1 MAPQQK
7 RSFLPYTRGIN
18 PEDLRLGSLYLN
30 PLDPDDGLESKRFE
44 YQEEQVEPSTMSE
57 RIIANHENSL
67 EQEEYEEHV
76 SKWIRREQKDER
88 GCSLDF
94 ELSKD
99 TSLALKFS
107 DLMKAEG
114 NANSTVT
121 ATLEGK
127 SGRRLKIKKP
137 EKFLRDE
144 VMAQEGVQE
153 WIRTQASISFKGHFG
168 MHKFKAPE
176 IWMVTGI
183 QLITGGDV
191 HVGSSRSVSGTVGAS
206 ADVGPAFGAPPGLAS
221 IGAEASHGHNSE
233 ANNAYGYDD
242 ERVWAAQFMEVK
254 IEYGSAEDKTLKT
267 KDNSL
272 VPATI
277 TTFQLEDI
285 ADLRARGIRASPN
298 LRAQANGQTYV
309 KPPKPVARVVV
320 SGEDEEESDS
330 EDDEIQLGDQPYI
343 KMLKNT
349 DWEMYNE
356 CSQYLADARTRRRSI
371 TPPEL
376 MKS

>member
-44 YQEEQVEPSTMSE
+44 YQED
-57 RIIANHENSL
+57 L
-67 EQEEYEEHV
+67 DQEEYEKHV
-76 SKWIRREQKDER
+76 QKWIRREQKDER

-94 ELSKD
+94 EMSKD

-107 DLMKAEG
+107 DLVKAEG
-114 NANSTVT
+114 SANSTVT

-137 EKFLRDE
+137 ETFLRDE
-144 VMAQEGVQE
+144 VMAQKGVRE
-153 WIRTQASISFKGHFG
+153 WVRTQASISFRGHFG

-176 IWMVTGI
+176 VWMVTGI
-183 QLITGGDV
+183 QLVTGGDV
-191 HVGSSRSVSGTVGAS
+191 RVGSSRSVNGTVGAS
-206 ADVGPAFGAPPGLAS
+206 GDVGVAFGAPPGMAAV
-221 IGAEASHGHNSE
+221 GAEISHGHNSE

-254 IEYGSAEDKTLKT
+254 IEYGTDADKAIKSN
-267 KDNSL
+267 DNSI

-277 TTFQLEDI
+277 KTLQLEDI
-285 ADLRARGIRASPN
+285 ADLRIRGIRASQN

-309 KPPKPVARVVV
+309 KPPKLIARVVI
-320 SGEDEEESDS
+320 GEDEDEGS
-330 EDDEIQLGDQPYI
+330 EDEGIQLSDNPYTEA
-343 KMLKNT
+343 LKNT

-356 CSQYLADARTRRRSI
+356 CSQYLVDAQTRRRSI
-371 TPPEL
+371 TPEL
-376 MKS
+376 LKW

>member
-7 RSFLPYTRGIN
+7 RSFLPYSRGIN

-44 YQEEQVEPSTMSE
+44 YQEDLDQD
-57 RIIANHENSL
+57 
-67 EQEEYEEHV
+67 EYEKHV
-76 SKWIRREQKDER
+76 QKWIRREQNDER

-94 ELSKD
+94 EVSKD

-107 DLMKAEG
+107 DLLKAEG
-114 NANSTVT
+114 NANSTVA
-121 ATLEGK
+121 ATLEGR

-153 WIRTQASISFKGHFG
+153 WVRTQASISFKGHLG
-168 MHKFKAPE
+168 MHKFKAPR

-183 QLITGGDV
+183 QLVTGGDV
-191 HVGSSRSVSGTVGAS
+191 RVGSSRSVNGTVGAS
-206 ADVGPAFGAPPGLAS
+206 GDVGAAFGAPPGVAAV
-221 IGAEASHGHNSE
+221 GAEVGHGHHSE

-254 IEYGSAEDKTLKT
+254 IEYGTEADKAMKS
-267 KDNSL
+267 KDNNL

-277 TTFQLEDI
+277 TTLQLEDI
-285 ADLRARGIRASPN
+285 ADLRARGIRASQN

-309 KPPKPVARVVV
+309 KPPKPIARVVV
-320 SGEDEEESDS
+320 TGEDEEEDDS
-330 EDDEIQLGDQPYI
+330 EDEGIQLSDSPYTEA
-343 KMLKNT
+343 LKNT

-356 CSQYLADARTRRRSI
+356 CSQYLADAQTRRRSI
-371 TPPEL
+371 TPESV
-376 MKS
+376 KG

>member
-1 MAPQQK
+1 MGSRVSTQEYMGAHQYI
-7 RSFLPYTRGIN
+7 SNFLTGSALGAKLIVTEGFHHNRFIIQNIWLRNRNGVFCHTRGIN

-44 YQEEQVEPSTMSE
+44 YQED
-57 RIIANHENSL
+57 L

-191 HVGSSRSVSGTVGAS
+191 HVGSSRSVTGPS
-206 ADVGPAFGAPPGLAS
+206 AHLQDLHPSERRPAMA
-221 IGAEASHGHNSE
+221 
-233 ANNAYGYDD
+233 
-242 ERVWAAQFMEVK
+242 
-254 IEYGSAEDKTLKT
+254 
-267 KDNSL
+267 
-272 VPATI
+272 I
-277 TTFQLEDI
+277 T
-285 ADLRARGIRASPN
+285 ARLTMPTGMMMR
-298 LRAQANGQTYV
+298 
-309 KPPKPVARVVV
+309 
-320 SGEDEEESDS
+320 E
-330 EDDEIQLGDQPYI
+330 
-343 KMLKNT
+343 
-349 DWEMYNE
+349 
-356 CSQYLADARTRRRSI
+356 
-371 TPPEL
+371 
-376 MKS
+376 

>member
-44 YQEEQVEPSTMSE
+44 YQED
-57 RIIANHENSL
+57 L
-67 EQEEYEEHV
+67 EQEEYEAHV
-76 SKWIRREQKDER
+76 QKWIRREQKDER

-94 ELSKD
+94 EISKE
-99 TSLALKFS
+99 TLLALNFS
-107 DLMKAEG
+107 DWVKAEG
-114 NANSTVT
+114 NAHSTVT

-153 WIRTQASISFKGHFG
+153 WVRTQASISFKGHFG

-206 ADVGPAFGAPPGLAS
+206 ADVGAALGGPPRVAA

-254 IEYGSAEDKTLKT
+254 IEYGTEADKAIKS
-267 KDNSL
+267 KDNTL

-285 ADLRARGIRASPN
+285 ADLRARGIRASQN
-298 LRAQANGQTYV
+298 LRAQANGQTYT
-309 KPPKPVARVVV
+309 KPPKPIARVVIT
-320 SGEDEEESDS
+320 GEDEEDDS
-330 EDDEIQLGDQPYI
+330 DDEGIKLSDHPYTQA
-343 KMLKNT
+343 LKNT

-356 CSQYLADARTRRRSI
+356 CSQYLVDAQTRRRST
-371 TPPEL
+371 TPE
-376 MKS
+376 S